1 MSLQRVMIRTLLGQ
15 NIAVLLAT
23 TLFALVLSLSL
34 VAFFVFRP
42 EAQRAALVTA
52 GLTEVLAVLADG
64 ADGPNRVKT
73 LQLFDSHPDFSVKVS
88 RNAPSGTAQPQ
99 TFPGRFFL
107 RELKAQNNRGDPKD
121 WRIGDDGWLWVQLTE
136 SEPPIWVSFRTAPAR
151 DPIKAF
157 AGVFTV
163 ALLSS
168 LIGGV
173 FLQRRFAR
181 PLKALEDGIDVAESG
196 TSLPEFDEDGPREI
210 AAIARALNQMSET
223 MQFAEMDRAVML
235 AGVSH
240 DLRTPLTKLRLS
252 LAMLHGADQDLLIS
266 AERQVSR
273 IETMLAQFLEYARGF
288 SEEHMQTVDLKSLL
302 QEAVANSYVD
312 TAIKIDCPADVRVVL
327 KQSAVIR
334 AVSNL
339 VTNADSHGAT
349 PIEITA
355 RHGKGDL
362 TIEVSDAGSG
372 IAPEAVNILTKPFA
386 RGNAARTNE
395 GTGLGL
401 AIANQVAIAHGGS
414 LSFERSDCR
423 FCAILTVPKHGD
435 LHS

>member
-15 NIAVLLAT
+15 NIAVLLVT
-23 TLFALVLSLSL
+23 TFFALLLSLSL

-42 EAQRAALVTA
+42 EAQRAAVVTA
-52 GLTEVLAVLADG
+52 GLTEVLAVLADRM
-64 ADGPNRVKT
+64 DGTERVKT
-73 LQLFDSHPDFSVKVS
+73 LQLFDSHPHFSVKVS
-88 RNAPSGTAQPQ
+88 SDAPRGAAQPQ

-107 RELKAQNNRGDPKD
+107 RELKAQSNGGEPKD
-121 WRIGDDGWLWVQLTE
+121 WRVGDDGWLWVQLTE

-151 DPIKAF
+151 DPVKAF
-157 AGVFTV
+157 AGVFTA

-168 LIGGV
+168 FIGGV
-173 FLQRRFAR
+173 FLQRHLAR
-181 PLKALEDGIDVAESG
+181 PLKRLEHGIDSAKSG
-196 TSLPEFDEDGPREI
+196 ADLPEFSEAGPREI

-223 MQFAEMDRAVML
+223 MQMAEMDRAVML

-266 AERQVSR
+266 AERQIAR

-288 SEEHMQTVDLKSLL
+288 SEEELQTVNLKSLL
-302 QEAVANSYVD
+302 HEAAAISSVD
-312 TAIKIDCPADVRVVL
+312 TSIKISCPADMNVVL
-327 KQSAVIR
+327 KQSAVVR
-334 AVSNL
+334 AVNNL

-349 PIEITA
+349 PIEVTA
-355 RHGKGDL
+355 RRSNGGL
-362 TIEVSDAGSG
+362 AIVVSDAGPG
-372 IAPEAVNILTKPFA
+372 ISLDDASLLTRPFA
-386 RGNAARTNE
+386 RGNSARTGE

-414 LSFERSDCR
+414 LSFERSDGR
-423 FCAILTVPKHGD
+423 FCAILTFPKHGD
-435 LHS
+435 LFL